1 MTGKSPRPG
10 PVDYPVAFSA
20 PSHSTAGQQQQL
32 INPASSAAQHAE
44 MAFGGEMAFHR
55 IPALAGARGES
66 SGESTKLVEAAE
78 SRFDFRSSMRLCG
91 RIRHAKPSLDTQR
104 IRYVA

>member
-1 MTGKSPRPG
+1 MTGKSQRPG
-10 PVDYPVAFSA
+10 LVDYPVAFSA
-20 PSHSTAGQQQQL
+20 PSHSTAGQQQL

-66 SGESTKLVEAAE
+66 SGKSTKLVEATE
-78 SRFDFRSSMRLCG
+78 SRFEFRSSMRLCG